1 MKATCVLSVALLGA
15 GVRLELA
22 GAGVHHLPQLPE
34 SAQLAHDHPR
44 VLHHNKLREV
54 PLGALFTALL
64 LCVETA
70 HCPADPG
77 DATTV
82 PQADAIPRP
91 GVSLAVQ
98 GEYRSLEISKLE
110 GFF

>member
-1 MKATCVLSVALLGA
+1 MKTTCVLSVALLGA

-44 VLHHNKLREV
+44 VLHHNKYAKSRWELYS
-54 PLGALFTALL
+54 LHWL

-70 HCPADPG
+70 HCPTEDQARG
-77 DATTV
+77 RHNRAT
-82 PQADAIPRP
+82 
-91 GVSLAVQ
+91 S
-98 GEYRSLEISKLE
+98 
-110 GFF
+110 

>member
-1 MKATCVLSVALLGA
+1 MKTTCVLSLTLLGA

-22 GAGVHHLPQLPE
+22 GASVHNLPQLPE

-70 HCPADPG
+70 HCPTEDQARG
-77 DATTV
+77 RHNRAT
-82 PQADAIPRP
+82 
-91 GVSLAVQ
+91 S
-98 GEYRSLEISKLE
+98 
-110 GFF
+110 